1 MGGSPNS
8 LVLRASESCNVT
20 QGMCIL
26 PPILVIGS
34 VERVLEFIVG
44 TKSPH
49 FFKCWQ
55 YKQRSCL
62 LPVFEKIGP
71 HLSTNAETE
80 GPSRLSIFR

>member
-44 TKSPH
+44 AKSPH
-49 FFKCWQ
+49 FFQ
-55 YKQRSCL
+55 MLAIQAAQL
-62 LPVFEKIGP
+62 LV
-71 HLSTNAETE
+71 
-80 GPSRLSIFR
+80 PSV

>member
-44 TKSPH
+44 AESPH
-49 FFKCWQ
+49 LFQ
-55 YKQRSCL
+55 MLAIQAAQL
-62 LPVFEKIGP
+62 LE
-71 HLSTNAETE
+71 AEFGLLT
-80 GPSRLSIFR
+80 PF